1 MPAVNG
7 GAKGRRRLPPPA
19 PRPGEGR
26 AERPDAG
33 GRGAHQRALRPT
45 RSRAPARRRNRR
57 GMRRSEVSAPWAD
70 APVRPR
76 ESQNRVERLL
86 DVNPDADSC
95 LWNSHTPTLGV
106 SQWFPDAVWSASSPS
121 RIDRTQPILD
131 IFAQHATTRDG
142 NLQVELA
149 QLRYLLPRLA
159 QARRGLAVATR
170 RWQRRTGTRRGE
182 AQGRPRLRFPRE
194 RKVIVTDTVGSIR
207 GPFPRERGSF
217 TKSLVCIELPG
228 GSRAGASLPPTQA
241 PPLQAAR
248 AASRPSSPRSG
259 PQRRL
264 RRAAARGYRGR
275 GRSPPRPAG
284 RSL

>member
-1 MPAVNG
+1 
-7 GAKGRRRLPPPA
+7 
-19 PRPGEGR
+19 
-26 AERPDAG
+26 
-33 GRGAHQRALRPT
+33 
-45 RSRAPARRRNRR
+45 
-57 GMRRSEVSAPWAD
+57 MRRSEVSAPWTD

-76 ESQNRVERLL
+76 ESQDRVERLL

-95 LWNSHTPTLGV
+95 LWNSHTPTLVGV

-142 NLQVELA
+142 KLQVELA
-149 QLRYLLPRLA
+149 QLKYLLPRLA

-170 RWQRRTGTRRGE
+170 RWQRQTGTRRGE

-217 TKSLVCIELPG
+217 TKSLVLHRTPRWIPRG
-228 GSRAGASLPPTQA
+228 GFL
-241 PPLQAAR
+241 AAYSG
-248 AASRPSSPRSG
+248 AASASRSSCVPSIFTTI
-259 PQRRL
+259 
-264 RRAAARGYRGR
+264 
-275 GRSPPRPAG
+275 RPATASTPCSRTRVPRA
-284 RSL
+284 RSFSSQACGSKPVITSAPFSSGSS